1 MATRTGQTST
11 IEHII
16 SRRPDYLNKVSTDDG
31 TTLVYHAAR
40 CGHTEVLQYLLDA
53 GDQADWQRAYMASCC
68 PTIQATLKPYIN
80 AAKKKQ
86 AAMIVIRK
94 HLAVPMHAWLWKPV
108 TRDGKHGV
116 FARLLVKEMLS
127 AQADGFQQWI

>member
-16 SRRPDYLNKVSTDDG
+16 SRRPDYLNKVSTDD
-31 TTLVYHAAR
+31 
-40 CGHTEVLQYLLDA
+40 